1 MINRKVRFFALIL
14 SCLMLAGA
22 LASCGEPAVP
32 KVTVYIEIDGVVSAD
47 DKDIMILHRTYVV
60 DEGTNAFDAVAKLCE
75 ERQTTYETD
84 IEGMFMSFTNSSRK
98 LEAPAQKTLSN
109 GNVKLYRFVWS
120 LNDELMSATTAK
132 PNGTAMK
139 DYVLKD
145 GDKIVIYVYEEE
157 VTPSAS

>member
-1 MINRKVRFFALIL
+1 MKRTVRFFAVIL
-14 SCLMLAGA
+14 SCLMLAGI

-32 KVTVYIEIDGVVSAD
+32 RVTVDIEIDGVVTAD
-47 DKDIMILHRTYVV
+47 DKDFFIINRNFVV
-60 DEGTNAFDAVAKLCE
+60 DEGTTAFDAVAKLCE

-84 IEGMFMSFTNSSRK
+84 IEGMFMSFTNASRK
-98 LEAPAQKTLSN
+98 LEVPAQKTLSN
-109 GNVKLYRFVWS
+109 GNVKICSFVWS
-120 LNDELMSATTAK
+120 LNGELMSATTSK

-145 GDKIVIYVYEEE
+145 GDKVVIYVYEEE